1 MELFLLF
8 VLYSFFGCVL
18 ENIYY
23 YIHHG
28 QYVSKRTLLNLPLCP
43 VYGFAALTL
52 AAADKGIEHNPFM
65 LFVTGFLAVSAV
77 ELAFYLVCERAYGIK
92 WWDYSGMRI
101 NLMGGVSLYYS
112 VMWGMLN
119 IVFAILVHPY
129 CGAAVHML
137 SHTAKMY
144 LSLFVGV
151 YLLAD
156 LRQTHSELIKYK
168 NGEKSLVAKKFLYLL
183 NNN

>member
-28 QYVSKRTLLNLPLCP
+28 KYVSKRTLLNLPLCP
-43 VYGFAALTL
+43 VYGIAALTL
-52 AAADKGIEHNPFM
+52 AAADKGIENNLFL

-77 ELAFYLVCERAYGIK
+77 ELAFYLACRRVYGIK

-112 VMWGMLN
+112 VMWGVLN
-119 IVFAILVHPY
+119 IAFIKLVHPY
-129 CGAAVHML
+129 CAAAVQMM
-137 SHTAKMY
+137 SRTSKMY
-144 LSLFVGV
+144 LSLFLGV

-168 NGEKSLVAKKFLYLL
+168 NGEKSLVPEKFLYLL